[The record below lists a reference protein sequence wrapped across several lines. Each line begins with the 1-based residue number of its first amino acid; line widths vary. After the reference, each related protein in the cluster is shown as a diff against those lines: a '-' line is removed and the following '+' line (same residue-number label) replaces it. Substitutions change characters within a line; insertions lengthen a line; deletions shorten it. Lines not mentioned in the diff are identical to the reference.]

1 MSGKFLFVLT
11 SHDRLGTTDQKTG
24 FHFSEMSDPY
34 FILEDNG
41 VDVSIASVQGGA
53 PPADPGSVDYKDRT
67 KNPES
72 VNRFLDDLQ
81 ALDKLEHSLK
91 LEDIVADDFDG
102 LYLPG
107 GHGTMWDF
115 PCNPTLAKLVSDFW
129 LQDKIV
135 ASVCHGA
142 AGLLDAVDEN
152 DEPLVKNR
160 EVNSFTDEEERKIK
174 KDDIM
179 PFLLESRIRELG
191 GKFEKADPFEGIVV
205 TDGQLITGQNPPSAP
220 KVAHQMLNQLGVSR
234 KSTRQA

>member
-1 MSGKFLFVLT
+1 MSGKILFVLT
-11 SHDRLGTTDQKTG
+11 SHDRLGSTGQKTG

-41 VDVSIASVQGGA
+41 VKVSIASIKGGA
-53 PPADPGSVDYKDRT
+53 PPADPESVDHENSSDT
-67 KNPES
+67 PES
-72 VNRFLDDLQ
+72 VKRFLDDLQ
-81 ALDKLEHSLK
+81 AADKLEHSLK
-91 LEDIVADDFDG
+91 LEDVIADDFDG

-115 PCNPTLAKLVSDFW
+115 SNNKTLAKLVSDFW
-129 LQDKIV
+129 SQGKIV

-142 AGLLDAVDEN
+142 AGLLDAIDINGEA
-152 DEPLVKNR
+152 LVKNR

-174 KDDIM
+174 KDSIM

-191 GKFEKADPFEGIVV
+191 GKFEKVDPFQGIVV

-220 KVAHQMLNQLGVSR
+220 KVAYQMLNQLGTGK
-234 KSTRQA
+234 KST